1 MFYILKIIYNFNFFI
16 SKFIYHLPNIHNS
29 LKVIYFSSDIIFLKH
44 SIIIFKTYKLIAFP
58 NYDFA
63 SL

>member
-16 SKFIYHLPNIHNS
+16 SKFIFLINIHNS